1 MKIKSNHVKIAFTI
15 ISFIFLLLSTS
26 CGGGGGG
33 GGASGL
39 AAPTGVTATPGNGQV
54 IIAWTQ
60 VASATSYNIYWSTTP
75 NVTLNNSTKITDV
88 ANPYTQTGLTYGTTY
103 YYVVTAVYSDGESGA
118 STQVS
123 GTPEETSHAVV
134 LDKTFGTDGI
144 VETGV
149 GIRDDRAR
157 AISLQPDGKIVMAGY
172 TEVNGFHKVIALVRY
187 NVDGSLDTTF
197 NSNGIVTTPVGN
209 IDDHAY
215 AIAIQNDGKIVV
227 AGDTE
232 TGGVGVYT
240 QFVIVRYNT
249 DGSLDTTF
257 NSDGIVKT
265 SIGGIDDEAN
275 GIAIQEDGKIVVAG
289 YTDNGSDKDIALV
302 RYNTDGSLDTTFN
315 STGIVPGVVTAQVGS
330 LDDRALALALQDDG
344 KIVVAGD
351 TKTGGSSG
359 HHTELALLR
368 FNTDGNLDTTFNSNG
383 IVTTS
388 LGGLIAFVSSIAI
401 QADGKILVSGTGSNV
416 SICLARFNTDGAQD
430 ITFDSD
436 GIVTTQTGGLD
447 GEAGGIALQEDG
459 KIVVVG
465 FFAISKDEGY
475 FLFVRYNPDG
485 TLDTTF
491 DTDGEVVGPDHYFAK
506 CIALQP
512 DGKILVAGYTTG
524 VGSFFLMRYE

>member
-1 MKIKSNHVKIAFTI
+1 MKIKSNHVKIVFTI

-26 CGGGGGG
+26 CGGGGG
-33 GGASGL
+33 SGL
-39 AAPTGVTATPGNGQV
+39 DAPTGVTATPGNGQV

-75 NVTLNNSTKITDV
+75 NVALNNSTKITDV
-88 ANPYTQTGLTYGTTY
+88 ANPYTQTGLTNGTTY

-118 STQVS
+118 STQVG

-149 GIRDDRAR
+149 GIRDDHVC

-172 TEVNGFHKVIALVRY
+172 TDNGSDNDIALVRY
-187 NVDGSLDTTF
+187 NTDGSLDTTW
-197 NSNGIVTTPVGN
+197 NSSGIVMTQAGYS
-209 IDDHAY
+209 DDHAY
-215 AIAIQNDGKIVV
+215 AIALQNDGKIVV

-232 TGGVGVYT
+232 TGGVGGVYT
-240 QFVIVRYNT
+240 QFGIVRYNT

-257 NSDGIVKT
+257 SSDGIVKT
-265 SIGGIDDEAN
+265 SIGGIEDEAH
-275 GIAIQEDGKIVVAG
+275 GIAIQEDGKIVAAG
-289 YTDNGSDKDIALV
+289 YTDNGSDKDVALV

-330 LDDRALALALQDDG
+330 LDDRAFALALQDDG

-351 TKTGGSSG
+351 TKIGGTSG
-359 HHTELALLR
+359 NYSALALLR
-368 FNTDGNLDTTFNSNG
+368 YNTDGSLDTTFSSDG

-388 LGGLIAFVSSIAI
+388 LGGLFVLVSSIAI
-401 QADGKILVSGTGSNV
+401 QADGKILVSGTGADV
-416 SICLARFNTDGAQD
+416 SIRLARFNTDGTLD

-436 GIVTTQTGGLD
+436 GTVTTSTGGID

-465 FFAISKDEGY
+465 TFAISKDETF
-475 FLFVRYNPDG
+475 FLLVSYNPDG
-485 TLDTTF
+485 TLDATF
-491 DTDGEVVGPDHYFAK
+491 DTDGEVVGPSLYFAK
-506 CIALQP
+506 YIALQP
-512 DGKILVAGYTTG
+512 DGKILVAGHTSG
-524 VGSFFLMRYE
+524 VGAFFLMRYE